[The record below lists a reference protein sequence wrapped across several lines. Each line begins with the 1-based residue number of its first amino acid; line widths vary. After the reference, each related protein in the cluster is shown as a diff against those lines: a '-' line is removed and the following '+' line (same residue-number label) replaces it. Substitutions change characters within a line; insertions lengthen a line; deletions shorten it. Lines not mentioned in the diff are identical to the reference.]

1 MTQSGLTAQAEYSR
15 RKTSAGAE
23 IGSLPDVVNPERK
36 ESCRLDLHLFLTT
49 YFPNSTGLRP
59 FGVDQVRAI
68 KRIETCILTGGRFSQ
83 AFPRGFAKTS
93 ITEGA
98 AMWATS
104 YGHRRF
110 VPIFGATD
118 TLACSNLESIK
129 REFQEN
135 ELLAEDFPEVCF
147 PIAALEG
154 RPQRCSSQTMDGSP
168 TYITWTADK
177 IVFPTVPG
185 ARSSGSIITAHGLT
199 SASRG
204 MKHKRA
210 DGTQQR
216 PDFVLIDDPQTNE
229 SAASPTQVQKR
240 LEIIKKSI
248 LRMAGQ
254 RSTIACVVNGTVIA
268 EDDLMEILLNPKREP
283 SWQSERIKMVKR
295 WADAHETLWK
305 EQYASIRTTFDPATV
320 DDQKRAHRDAN
331 TFYLAN
337 REAMDKGAEVCWDW
351 CYIEDDGDAHQV
363 PEYSALQH
371 AYNILID
378 DGEDVFQSECQNE
391 PLPKIQHD
399 SEDATTDSVLGK
411 VNNLDMQ
418 VIPAT
423 CSHLTAFIDVQQKLL
438 YWMVIAWEEN
448 FTGYIV
454 DYGAYPDPRKE
465 WFALKDARKSLQSV
479 AGVGSLEAAIY
490 AGLEATVNNL
500 CGREWKRDDGS
511 ILRIGRLMI
520 DANWGE
526 STDTVYQFS
535 RQCAFPSVVMPSH
548 GKYVGASGTPL
559 SQYQKKP
566 GERVALNWIE
576 TSKAKRGIRYSL
588 IDTNAWKSF
597 LQERLKSPMGSKG
610 CLSLNG
616 KDKNKHRLLAHHLT
630 AEYRVRVE
638 AKNRVVDEWK
648 IRPDRP
654 DNHWLDCAVGCCVG
668 ASMLGCSIHEGV
680 VVKKS
685 SGKRW
690 SDLRRE
696 KQRR

>member
-1 MTQSGLTAQAEYSR
+1 MDYTGLSKQAKYD
-15 RKTSAGAE
+15 RKQKSFGAE
-23 IGSLPDVVNPERK
+23 IGSLPAVVNSDRK
-36 ESCRLDLHLFLTT
+36 EACRFDLLLYLET

-59 FGVDQVRAI
+59 FGEDQKRAV

-104 YGHRRF
+104 YGHRKF

-135 ELLAEDFPEVCF
+135 ELLAEDFPEICF

-154 RPQRCSSQTMDGSP
+154 RPQRCGSQTMDGNS

-185 ARSSGSIITAHGLT
+185 AASSGSIITAHGLT

-204 MKHKRA
+204 MKHKRV

-268 EDDLMEILLNPKREP
+268 EDDLMEILLDPKREP
-283 SWQSERIKMVKR
+283 SWQSERIKMVKK
-295 WADAHETLWK
+295 WAESHETLWK
-305 EQYASIRTTFDPATV
+305 EQYAAIRTTFDPATV

-331 TFYLAN
+331 QFYLDH
-337 REAMDKGAEVCWDW
+337 REEMDKGAEVCWEW
-351 CYIEDDGDAHQV
+351 CFIEDCGDAHQV

-391 PLPKIQHD
+391 PLPKIQLD
-399 SEDATTDSVLGK
+399 TDDVTVDRILGK
-411 VNNLDMQ
+411 MNNLEQ
-418 VIPAT
+418 EKIPAT
-423 CSHLTAFIDVQQKLL
+423 CSHLTGFIDVQQKLL
-438 YWMVIAWEEN
+438 YWMVVAWEEN

-454 DYGAYPDPRKE
+454 NYGAYPDPKKD
-465 WFALKDARKSLQSV
+465 WFDLKGVKKSLQSV

-490 AGLEATVNNL
+490 AGLETTVNNL
-500 CGREWKRDDGS
+500 CAREWKRDDGS

-526 STDTVYQFS
+526 STDTVYQFA
-535 RQCAFPSVVMPSH
+535 RQSSFASVVMPSH
-548 GKYVGASGTPL
+548 GKYVGATGTPL
-559 SQYQKKP
+559 TQYQKKP
-566 GERVALNWIE
+566 GERVGLNWIE
-576 TSKAKRGIRYSL
+576 TSKAKRGIRYAL
-588 IDTNAWKSF
+588 IDTNSWKSF

-610 CLSLNG
+610 CLSVNG
-616 KDKNKHRLLAHHLT
+616 KDKNRHRLLAHHLT

-648 IRPDRP
+648 LRPDRP

-668 ASMLGCSIHEGV
+668 ASMLGCGLMKDKIV
-680 VVKKS
+680 LKKKEARKDRVS
-685 SGKRW
+685 YM
-690 SDLRRE
+690 DF
-696 KQRR
+696 